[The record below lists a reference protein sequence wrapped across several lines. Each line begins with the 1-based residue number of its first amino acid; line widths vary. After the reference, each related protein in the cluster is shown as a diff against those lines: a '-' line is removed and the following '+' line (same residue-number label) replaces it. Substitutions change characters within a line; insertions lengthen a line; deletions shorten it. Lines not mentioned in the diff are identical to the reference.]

1 MTDTI
6 VIQPIVNTVK
16 VVQNV
21 STVKVSGSGPQG
33 PSGENADQNVFIQ
46 DTAPSHIGPYVWFN
60 TSGGNLQI
68 LVEDGL

>member
-6 VIQPIVNTVK
+6 IVQPNVNTVK
-16 VVQNV
+16 VTQNI

-33 PSGENADQNVFIQ
+33 PSGESSEQNVFIQ
-46 DTAPSHIGPYVWFN
+46 DSAPSHSGPYVWFN